1 MDFYK
6 GGDGVKILLVDD
18 EKSFVRALKYNLT
31 QDGYETVTAYDGME
45 ALEKVKSEK
54 PDLVILDIMLP
65 EKDGWEVCRLIR
77 QHSNVPVIMLTAK
90 DDETDKII
98 GLELG
103 ADDYI
108 TKPFSVRELLAR
120 IKALLRRVQL
130 DAAKNEKQILE
141 SGDLKMDFERHRV
154 YRDGVRIDLTAKE
167 FELLHILMRSPGK
180 VFSRDSLL
188 EEVWGYDYFGG
199 TRTVDV
205 HVRRLREKIEQ
216 DPGNPHYIITVWGA
230 GYAFYAPD
238 LI

>member
-1 MDFYK
+1 M
-6 GGDGVKILLVDD
+6 KILLVDD
-18 EKSFVRALKYNLT
+18 EKSLVKALKYNLT
-31 QDGYETVTAYDGME
+31 QDGYETVIAYDGME

-54 PDLVILDIMLP
+54 PNLVILDIMLP

-77 QHSNVPVIMLTAK
+77 QQSNVPVIMLTAK

-130 DAAKNEKQILE
+130 DAVKNEKQILE
-141 SGDLKMDFERHRV
+141 SGDLKMDFEKHRV

-167 FELLHILMRSPGK
+167 FELLHILMNSPGK
-180 VFSRDSLL
+180 VFSRDTLL

-238 LI
+238 AI